1 MTRHKRPALFLSQ
14 EEQDQVKSAVEK
26 AEAGTSAEIRV
37 YLEGRLPL
45 FRRDPYRRA
54 RQIFAGLGMHNTVQ
68 RNGVLVYLATRS
80 QRFAIVGDEEL
91 HKRVGDAFWQQTAQ
105 AMARHFREDRFA
117 DGLAEAVL
125 AVGDHLGRHFPH
137 QVDDVNEL
145 SDDIAF
151 GK

>member
-1 MTRHKRPALFLSQ
+1 MTRHKKPALFLTQ
-14 EEQDQVKSAVEK
+14 EEQDQIKAAVEM

-45 FRRDPYRRA
+45 FRRDPYARA
-54 RQIFAGLGMHNTVQ
+54 RRIFAQLGMHHTKQ
-68 RNGVLVYLATRS
+68 RNGVLVYLATQS
-80 QRFAIVGDEEL
+80 KRFAIVGDEEL
-91 HKRVGDAFWQQTAQ
+91 HRRVGDAFWEDTSQ
-105 AMARHFREDRFA
+105 AMARHFREDRFG

-125 AVGDHLGRHFPH
+125 AVGKHLGEHFPR
-137 QVDDVNEL
+137 QSDDVNEL